1 MGETVVAWHCSKSV
15 RALIARVKFMA
26 IFLPTHMIAHQA
38 SLSRLHFCR
47 ATPNLPTLAQLL
59 AVHKNL
65 AVIRYC
71 DACARL
77 AFSL

>member
-1 MGETVVAWHCSKSV
+1 M
-15 RALIARVKFMA
+15 RFMA
-26 IFLPTHMIAHQA
+26 IFLPTHVVTYHAT
-38 SLSRLHFCR
+38 LSWLHFCC
-47 ATPNLPTLAQLL
+47 ATPNLPTLAKLF
-59 AVHKNL
+59 AIDKNL